1 MNIPAPPDSPSLK
14 ILLVDDEEIVLKATC
29 DYLVTCFGFDV
40 DITESGELALT
51 MLARTQYDAIIADY
65 DMDEMSG
72 LDLLST
78 IRKNGDQ
85 TPFIM
90 FTGKGREEVVI
101 ASFELGADGYV
112 QKGGEIRSQFAELAQ
127 KVKVTVQ
134 NKRTTTALQE
144 QDNRRQML
152 FETMEQGVIYQDR
165 NGIITEANPA
175 AERILGIPYEHMIG
189 ATSLEKRWSVIR
201 EDYSPI
207 AYEEQPSI
215 RAFREGRKISNV
227 VVGIASPLSH
237 DYRWILLNSTPL
249 YHDGEDTPFQVY
261 SIFTDITERKKA
273 ERRAA
278 LQAERISAL
287 LELNRLSCESKE
299 RLLEYVAGASRTITQ
314 SLYSCI
320 GVLNEDETEVTIH
333 SWSPPIQMQDH
344 DGKNGMKFSAKE
356 PGIWADVIRKKAPHI
371 DNSYSRE
378 ICLDDRH
385 QECNLRILRIL
396 CVPVMNGERVIAMLA
411 VANKPGSYEEDDS
424 QALMAL
430 GNELWAIIHQK
441 EIQEELYLKNYA
453 IESSMNGVALFSL
466 SGILT
471 HVNPAFLSIWR
482 FDSKDQVIGRRA
494 TSFFKD
500 PNQGEIVTKAIYS
513 HRMWHG
519 EMEAELADGTDAVL
533 LVSAH
538 LINDETGKPLAVMAS
553 FIDITEK
560 KESELK
566 LIQANNLIEAMLD
579 GIRDIV
585 GLQNPDHTI
594 IRFNKAGYEALGLSQ
609 SEVEGKKCF
618 ELIGREKQCD
628 LCATARAIVQKKPY
642 TVQKYVPELGKYLE
656 CTSNPVFNEE
666 GETELIVE
674 LLRDITDQK
683 NAEAALRESEER
695 FRQLFN
701 NASDAIFLH
710 ELGEDGTHS
719 KFIEVNDAACQSLD
733 YSREE
738 LLDKTLFDISTE
750 YDREIAPEVNRRLIQ
765 ERHLIFEG
773 LHVRKDGFSF
783 PVEVSAHIFSLHG
796 SRVILSMCRDISERK
811 ISEKAIFESN
821 HKLQL
826 LSSITRHDILNSLG
840 GLLLFLDS
848 IPKDD
853 ISSATRNNLEQILN
867 YALKIQKQIE
877 FTSDYQQ
884 LGFQKALWQDLSSCF
899 WKAVNQ
905 LDIKAVKIS
914 EELSGVEIFADP
926 MLEKVIFNLVDNA
939 LKYGGSSLTRI
950 DSFYRTDGE
959 SLTWIIED
967 DGAGIAPDIKDHVME
982 KGVGSN
988 TGLGLFLSAEIL
1000 SITDMT
1006 IKETGETGRGA
1017 RFEIAVPKEMFRL
1030 SKVVKQG
1037 NPR

>member
-1 MNIPAPPDSPSLK
+1 
-14 ILLVDDEEIVLKATC
+14 
-29 DYLVTCFGFDV
+29 
-40 DITESGELALT
+40 
-51 MLARTQYDAIIADY
+51 
-65 DMDEMSG
+65 
-72 LDLLST
+72 
-78 IRKNGDQ
+78 
-85 TPFIM
+85 
-90 FTGKGREEVVI
+90 
-101 ASFELGADGYV
+101 
-112 QKGGEIRSQFAELAQ
+112 
-127 KVKVTVQ
+127 
-134 NKRTTTALQE
+134 
-144 QDNRRQML
+144 
-152 FETMEQGVIYQDR
+152 
-165 NGIITEANPA
+165 
-175 AERILGIPYEHMIG
+175 
-189 ATSLEKRWSVIR
+189 
-201 EDYSPI
+201 
-207 AYEEQPSI
+207 
-215 RAFREGRKISNV
+215 
-227 VVGIASPLSH
+227 
-237 DYRWILLNSTPL
+237 
-249 YHDGEDTPFQVY
+249 
-261 SIFTDITERKKA
+261 
-273 ERRAA
+273 
-278 LQAERISAL
+278 
-287 LELNRLSCESKE
+287 
-299 RLLEYVAGASRTITQ
+299 
-314 SLYSCI
+314 
-320 GVLNEDETEVTIH
+320 
-333 SWSPPIQMQDH
+333 
-344 DGKNGMKFSAKE
+344 
-356 PGIWADVIRKKAPHI
+356 
-371 DNSYSRE
+371 
-378 ICLDDRH
+378 
-385 QECNLRILRIL
+385 
-396 CVPVMNGERVIAMLA
+396 
-411 VANKPGSYEEDDS
+411 
-424 QALMAL
+424 
-430 GNELWAIIHQK
+430 
-441 EIQEELYLKNYA
+441 
-453 IESSMNGVALFSL
+453 
-466 SGILT
+466 
-471 HVNPAFLSIWR
+471 
-482 FDSKDQVIGRRA
+482 
-494 TSFFKD
+494 
-500 PNQGEIVTKAIYS
+500 
-513 HRMWHG
+513 
-519 EMEAELADGTDAVL
+519 
-533 LVSAH
+533 
-538 LINDETGKPLAVMAS
+538 
-553 FIDITEK
+553 
-560 KESELK
+560 
-566 LIQANNLIEAMLD
+566 
-579 GIRDIV
+579 
-585 GLQNPDHTI
+585 
-594 IRFNKAGYEALGLSQ
+594 
-609 SEVEGKKCF
+609 
-618 ELIGREKQCD
+618 
-628 LCATARAIVQKKPY
+628 
-642 TVQKYVPELGKYLE
+642 
-656 CTSNPVFNEE
+656 
-666 GETELIVE
+666 
-674 LLRDITDQK
+674 
-683 NAEAALRESEER
+683 
-695 FRQLFN
+695 LFN